1 MKKMDEGRN
10 TTHLGHSDEYD
21 IAETFKM
28 GLDKIQPSGKITTG
42 AFYFHRYL

>member
-28 GLDKIQPSGKITTG
+28 GHFNHTNHKILEHN
-42 AFYFHRYL
+42 FVL

>member
-1 MKKMDEGRN
+1 MEVISGKMKYLSKKMDEGKN

-28 GLDKIQPSGKITTG
+28 KQFNHTNHKI
-42 AFYFHRYL
+42 